1 MTRIDCHAHAFP
13 SASELANK
21 TAAALDEWV
30 PGPWK
35 EPVQSI
41 GGQVSSLLAPLKGL
55 VGETV
60 KTVTP
65 VADQLGQE
73 AWKRFSKL
81 VGDDY
86 ALPKGSEELRAFR
99 EKLSPNA
106 LKTLEYAMSAGM
118 GPAILLQ
125 GTLENLKASM
135 DRAGLDR
142 TVVIGAPPI
151 ADNQWVLETV
161 GSDERFIPVITLPR
175 LAADA
180 GELAWEIALNKAVDL
195 GAKGFKIHVN
205 IDGMVPEFLG
215 YRMMFRIAQE
225 RGVFVIVH
233 TGCFHVPGYKVAGAI
248 EPQSFE
254 GLLTRHPE
262 VRVCFAHMNRDH
274 PERAWEVV
282 NRHKNVYVDSS
293 WQSVETV
300 RQALKEIPLERILL
314 GSDWPLLNDELQVEN
329 TRIVEE
335 ACSKDQAR
343 IVMGDNAER
352 FIAGS

>member
-1 MTRIDCHAHAFP
+1 MCSSDLAIRHNTSMTRIDCHAHAFP

-21 TAAALDEWV
+21 TAAVLDEWV

-81 VGDDY
+81 MGDDY

-118 GPAILLQ
+118 GPAMLLQ

-142 TVVIGAPPI
+142 TVVKIGRA
-151 ADNQWVLETV
+151 
-161 GSDERFIPVITLPR
+161 
-175 LAADA
+175 
-180 GELAWEIALNKAVDL
+180 
-195 GAKGFKIHVN
+195 HV
-205 IDGMVPEFLG
+205 
-215 YRMMFRIAQE
+215 
-225 RGVFVIVH
+225 
-233 TGCFHVPGYKVAGAI
+233 
-248 EPQSFE
+248 
-254 GLLTRHPE
+254 
-262 VRVCFAHMNRDH
+262 
-274 PERAWEVV
+274 
-282 NRHKNVYVDSS
+282 
-293 WQSVETV
+293 
-300 RQALKEIPLERILL
+300 
-314 GSDWPLLNDELQVEN
+314 
-329 TRIVEE
+329 
-335 ACSKDQAR
+335 
-343 IVMGDNAER
+343 
-352 FIAGS
+352 